1 VRTTIAAA
9 AGREAEAAAALP
21 FLECLDM
28 TTTAEE
34 EEDRFNDDDFCN
46 GTPCGARRTL
56 SCRSASAF
64 APWTVVSHFAHKYA
78 SSAAQYHRALCIPH
92 TSHARLALP
101 AIAIAVACTLLVVMI
116 IFFFFVAISLPD
128 LCSHARALSQS
139 LYSRPN
145 YVDLL
150 SPLPKRSQIRLHVIL
165 QIRHSLD
172 YEGASGTAMRVH
184 IIVLPNFHGAL
195 ARAINQSIN
204 RASSS
209 SN

>member
-1 VRTTIAAA
+1 
-9 AGREAEAAAALP
+9 
-21 FLECLDM
+21 M
-28 TTTAEE
+28 
-34 EEDRFNDDDFCN
+34 
-46 GTPCGARRTL
+46 
-56 SCRSASAF
+56 
-64 APWTVVSHFAHKYA
+64 SHFAHKYA

-101 AIAIAVACTLLVVMI
+101 TIAIAVACTLLVVMI

-128 LCSHARALSQS
+128 FCSRASALSQS

-150 SPLPKRSQIRLHVIL
+150 SQLPKRSQLRLHAIL

-172 YEGASGTAMRVH
+172 SEGASGTAVRVH
-184 IIVLPNFHGAL
+184 IILLPNFHEAV
-195 ARAINQSIN
+195 ARAINPSIN

-209 SN
+209 SSN